1 MMWLGIT
8 ILSVV
13 VSAIPAALLWW
24 GTRVIERDFRQDER
38 GPHDH

>member
-1 MMWLGIT
+1 MMWLGMT

-24 GTRVIERDFRQDER
+24 GTRLIERDFRKDDR
-38 GPHDH
+38 GSHDH